1 MFSVLQKRSLVSR
14 SECFACRANKGSED
28 EKFRIYIGRVCANFF
43 MIGLKSVLIAMKA
56 ELLKPPMELFLLPFA
71 VYLVETIEGR
81 VLSKDIE

>member
-1 MFSVLQKRSLVSR
+1 
-14 SECFACRANKGSED
+14 
-28 EKFRIYIGRVCANFF
+28 